1 MSYSG
6 ALTGVIYRSRWKSS
20 KGLMVVAYEITAGD
34 VLEAIQLGAREGTMQ
49 ALRDLFADGNAK
61 VQLTGDAAADLAAV
75 LQALQGTLHVQGQFA
90 LSQAVDVSDRATRT
104 LGEVSVVGQSV
115 PLRGLASER
124 PTASAA
130 NKGFVYWAVDTGEV
144 SVSTGTSWRAL
155 GVA

>member
-1 MSYSG
+1 
-6 ALTGVIYRSRWKSS
+6 
-20 KGLMVVAYEITAGD
+20 MVVAYEITAGD

-61 VQLTGDAAADLAAV
+61 VQLTGDAAATLAAV
-75 LQALQGTLHVQGQFA
+75 LQALQGTL
-90 LSQAVDVSDRATRT
+90 AVDVSDRATRT

-144 SVSTGTSWRAL
+144 SVSTGTSWRTL